1 MQSDGVAIQASRVAS
16 TCDQAPLV
24 NTGSKDV
31 MLGVDIATTLIEL
44 AKTDDVCGRP
54 QDEVHPCKYEV
65 LIGLAVLPSNNIM
78 LDPSIPTFKPSS
90 NFMVMWFVVS
100 MSMKASR

>member
-1 MQSDGVAIQASRVAS
+1 
-16 TCDQAPLV
+16 
-24 NTGSKDV
+24 

-54 QDEVHPCKYEV
+54 QDEVHPSKYEV
-65 LIGLAVLPSNNIM
+65 LIGLALQQQYNIM
-78 LDPSIPTFKPSS
+78 LDPSILTFKTSS
-90 NFMVMWFVVS
+90 NLMVMWFVVS